1 MPHLHLE
8 TTADLPENVDVP
20 DILEAL
26 VVALSAHDSI
36 KSESVKAYHTLYNT
50 WHMGEGAP
58 PGFAHLTVKI
68 LTGRSIE
75 IRKEI
80 ADRMLETLRH
90 HFAMSLEANEVNL
103 TVDIHEMLSET
114 YRKA

>member
-26 VVALSAHDSI
+26 VTALSAHDSI
-36 KSESVKAYHTLYNT
+36 KPETIKAYHTLYNT
-50 WHMGEGAP
+50 WQMGEGAQ
-58 PGFAHLTVKI
+58 PGFAHLTVKV
-68 LTGRSIE
+68 LTGRTAEVRSQ
-75 IRKEI
+75 I
-80 ADRMLETLRH
+80 ADQMMEVLRQ
-90 HFAMSLEANEVNL
+90 HFAMSIEANEVNL